1 MKNKTKSLYL
11 FRIFLLLSIILNAFI
26 LINAF
31 IPGDDS
37 AVASFWVADIFAK
50 IINFLKADTINSG
63 NIESFTYV
71 IRKLIG
77 HLGLFLIDG
86 SFVGLTFY
94 IYSLRHKNPNFWFST
109 LYIFLTGVFVAS
121 FSEMIQIFIPGR
133 VGSIN
138 DFLIDLG
145 GYLLALIVLFLI
157 FLLKQSKKKSSQ
169 I

>member
-77 HLGLFLIDG
+77 
-86 SFVGLTFY
+86 
-94 IYSLRHKNPNFWFST
+94 
-109 LYIFLTGVFVAS
+109 
-121 FSEMIQIFIPGR
+121 
-133 VGSIN
+133 
-138 DFLIDLG
+138 
-145 GYLLALIVLFLI
+145 
-157 FLLKQSKKKSSQ
+157 
-169 I
+169 

>member
-1 MKNKTKSLYL
+1 MKNKAKSFYF

-31 IPGDDS
+31 IPGDES
-37 AVASFWVADIFAK
+37 AVASFWVADIFAM
-50 IINFLKADTINSG
+50 IINFLKADTINSE

-77 HLGLFLIDG
+77 HLGLFFIDG
-86 SFVGLTFY
+86 TFVGLTFY
-94 IYSLRHKNPNFWFST
+94 IYSSRHKNPSFWFST

-133 VGSIN
+133 IGSIN
-138 DFLIDLG
+138 DVLIDVS
-145 GYLLALIVLFLI
+145 GYLASLVIVFSI
-157 FLLKQSKKKSSQ
+157 FLSNHLKSKKS
-169 I
+169 